1 MRDVLPRTEQ
11 YTHGGEIVLRE
22 PRDTLKA
29 SLAVDAMN
37 LVSIGS
43 KSRYLDEDCM
53 IISKQ
58 GTDKWRP
65 VAS

>member
-1 MRDVLPRTEQ
+1 MIDVLPQTKQ

-37 LVSIGS
+37 LVLIGT
-43 KSRYLDEDCM
+43 KSRYLNEDCVM
-53 IISKQ
+53 ITKQ
-58 GTDKWRP
+58 GIRF
-65 VAS
+65 S

>member
-1 MRDVLPRTEQ
+1 MNRDVLPQTEQ

-22 PRDTLKA
+22 PRDILKA

-37 LVSIGS
+37 LVLTGT
-43 KSRYLDEDCM
+43 KSRYLNEDCT

-58 GTDKWRP
+58 GIKF
-65 VAS
+65 S

>member
-1 MRDVLPRTEQ
+1 MTDVLLQTEQ

-37 LVSIGS
+37 PVS
-43 KSRYLDEDCM
+43 KADTWM
-53 IISKQ
+53 K
-58 GTDKWRP
+58 TVW
-65 VAS
+65 

>member
-1 MRDVLPRTEQ
+1 MRDVLPQTEQ

-37 LVSIGS
+37 LVSIGT
-43 KSRYLDEDCM
+43 KNRYLDEDCM
-53 IISKQ
+53 IYLSE
-58 GTDKWRP
+58 WRP

>member
-1 MRDVLPRTEQ
+1 MNRDVLPQTEQ
-11 YTHGGEIVLRE
+11 YAHGGEIVLRE

-37 LVSIGS
+37 LVSSGT

-53 IISKQ
+53 IIS
-58 GTDKWRP
+58 
-65 VAS
+65 